1 MWVCPWHGAHTEVRE
16 QLVRV
21 DLCLSHVGSRY
32 RSQLVRLGRQRLCPP
47 SHLIH
52 SQECI
57 PEQQTVWSCCFSVCD
72 GYVWSMHMYAVAHV
86 CTLETWEGWWMP
98 CYLTLYPI
106 FFFWGSLCYWTPKR
120 AGSPQASAILLP
132 QTHTVFYVDTRDL
145 DSGHMLVQIRT
156 FT

>member
-21 DLCLSHVGSRY
+21 DLCLSHVGSRD

-47 SHLIH
+47 SHLIR

-106 FFFWGSLCYWTPKR
+106 FFFFEAVSVIELQNGLAARK
-120 AGSPQASAILLP
+120 PQQSSCHK
-132 QTHTVFYVDTRDL
+132 HT
-145 DSGHMLVQIRT
+145 QC
-156 FT
+156 FTWIPGI